1 MSRKKK
7 HLFLHYQ
14 YLFLEKKDFNEKLYK
29 LRERKQNLIDR
40 LGGIN
45 RSLRNINKKLGEND
59 KDIIIEIDEENE
71 VMEAEI

>member
-1 MSRKKK
+1 M
-7 HLFLHYQ
+7 
-14 YLFLEKKDFNEKLYK
+14 
-29 LRERKQNLIDR
+29 IDR